1 MLKRKIVLMAAA
13 ISLSLVAFSGVV
25 SAEEMT
31 ADKDLNDYS
40 CKDVMVFTID
50 NREIAIALLHGYFLG
65 KQGTTTFNTEKL
77 AKRTDQFI
85 DYCLDNPKEKALNAM
100 AHVSR

>member
-25 SAEEMT
+25 SAEEMK
-31 ADKDLNDYS
+31 ADNNLNDFS

-50 NREIAIALLHGYFLG
+50 NREVAIAFMHGYFLG
-65 KQGTTTFNTEKL
+65 KQGKMTFNTDEL
-77 AKRTDQFI
+77 AKRTDQFM
-85 DYCLDNPKEKALNAM
+85 DYCLDNPTAKAIDSM
-100 AHVSR
+100 ARLSE